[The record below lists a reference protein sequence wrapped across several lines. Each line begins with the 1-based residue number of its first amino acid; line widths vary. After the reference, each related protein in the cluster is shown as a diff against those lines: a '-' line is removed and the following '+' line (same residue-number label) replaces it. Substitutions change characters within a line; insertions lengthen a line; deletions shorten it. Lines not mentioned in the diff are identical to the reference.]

1 MQLAAIKSVSR
12 EQACILNMQMRIY
25 IYPKIRWVPSSMV
38 YALHPTTFFQLG
50 VYKFLWRGPD
60 RVIRSAV
67 ISDYENGG
75 LKVLDFE
82 TLVKSLRLAWLKRL
96 FNEEAAG
103 WKCYLRYLLKS
114 FGGVFLL
121 QRDFDPKD
129 YEIDNRFYYELI
141 QFWAEFRNSFSEQE
155 GKTFIIWNN
164 KNIRINGKPVFFIN
178 SFLKKS

>member
-1 MQLAAIKSVSR
+1 MENTVSWWKGR
-12 EQACILNMQMRIY
+12 GVTIYGRVQINNSLLLPTLIY
-25 IYPKIRWVPSSMV
+25 IASVFPILEQVIKEVNNIIYN
-38 YALHPTTFFQLG
+38 
-50 VYKFLWRGPD
+50 FLWRVPD
-60 RVIRSAV
+60 SVIRSAV
-67 ISDYENGG
+67 INDYENGG

-96 FNEEAAG
+96 FKEEDAG

-121 QRDFDPKD
+121 QCDFDPKD

-141 QFWAEFRNSFSEQE
+141 QFWAEFRNSFSEQD

-164 KNIRINGKPVFFIN
+164 KNIRINGKPVSYKFF
-178 SFLKKS
+178 